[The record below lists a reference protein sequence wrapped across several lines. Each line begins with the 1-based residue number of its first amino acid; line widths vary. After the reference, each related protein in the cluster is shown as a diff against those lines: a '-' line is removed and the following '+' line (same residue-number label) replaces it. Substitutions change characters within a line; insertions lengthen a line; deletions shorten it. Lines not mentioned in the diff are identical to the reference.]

1 MNEEQ
6 LKDVELYME
15 TIGIKGDWSTFSE
28 CTSYRIGESDL
39 CIGYDC
45 AVDDKTGKVFNSLF
59 EVIDFYKLPIIPDNV
74 RTPEEF
80 QEFKN
85 AASGVRTFKAKRDF
99 AKVLFKGEEY
109 EATKVEG
116 DHATFVIDG
125 ITYGFSI
132 SDNFE
137 QEKPV
142 ILEPLFV
149 NVHEVLRRTS
159 VDIEEMFESL
169 ILRKMSM
176 IDPSIT
182 SMDELYK
189 VISEIDVNTSY
200 RVGEFN
206 KTHKNVFFRGEELF
220 TLEIELKYSLDSF
233 KAEIVFNVIEPK
245 QDSSVQENAD
255 D

>member
-80 QEFKN
+80 QEFNN

-125 ITYGFSI
+125 IKYGFSI

-142 ILEPLFV
+142 IKNLDPPLTPFGEALKLLRELIDLQKDGLSSIQKIQDVEEFLERF
-149 NVHEVLRRTS
+149 
-159 VDIEEMFESL
+159 
-169 ILRKMSM
+169 
-176 IDPSIT
+176 
-182 SMDELYK
+182 
-189 VISEIDVNTSY
+189 
-200 RVGEFN
+200 
-206 KTHKNVFFRGEELF
+206 
-220 TLEIELKYSLDSF
+220 
-233 KAEIVFNVIEPK
+233 EPK